1 MKKDNINLWRQ
12 ALAFEDLTLG
22 DIIKQLNN
30 SGLQIALIVSKDEV
44 LIGTITDGDIRR
56 GMLSGLDINSS
67 IATIINRDAMVAM
80 NHTSKDL
87 AIELMR
93 SNGINAL
100 PILNDIRQVVGLYKL
115 DELMEPE
122 QRQNLMIIMAGGQGI
137 RLRPHTENCPKP
149 MLPLGGKPMLEH
161 IIDRAKD
168 QGFSQFI
175 ISVHY
180 LGHMIQD
187 YFGDGSRWQVKIEYL
202 IEESPLG
209 TAGAIG
215 LMTNRPAEPFL
226 VTNGD
231 VMTDIF
237 YGDLLDFHIEQ
248 QAIATMAVRPFEW
261 RNPFG
266 VVESNGVEYAGF
278 AEKPISRSQINAGVY
293 VLHPDSLDV
302 LKKGEHCDMPVL
314 FERLR
319 AAQKRAVIYPLH
331 EAWLDVG
338 RPDDLKEAE
347 MGFLED

>member
-137 RLRPHTENCPKP
+137 RLRPHTENC
-149 MLPLGGKPMLEH
+149 LNLCC
-161 IIDRAKD
+161 
-168 QGFSQFI
+168 
-175 ISVHY
+175 
-180 LGHMIQD
+180 
-187 YFGDGSRWQVKIEYL
+187 RWEV
-202 IEESPLG
+202 
-209 TAGAIG
+209 
-215 LMTNRPAEPFL
+215 
-226 VTNGD
+226 
-231 VMTDIF
+231 
-237 YGDLLDFHIEQ
+237 
-248 QAIATMAVRPFEW
+248 
-261 RNPFG
+261 
-266 VVESNGVEYAGF
+266 
-278 AEKPISRSQINAGVY
+278 
-293 VLHPDSLDV
+293 SL
-302 LKKGEHCDMPVL
+302 C
-314 FERLR
+314 
-319 AAQKRAVIYPLH
+319 
-331 EAWLDVG
+331 
-338 RPDDLKEAE
+338 
-347 MGFLED
+347 

>member
-1 MKKDNINLWRQ
+1 
-12 ALAFEDLTLG
+12 
-22 DIIKQLNN
+22 
-30 SGLQIALIVSKDEV
+30 
-44 LIGTITDGDIRR
+44 
-56 GMLSGLDINSS
+56 
-67 IATIINRDAMVAM
+67 
-80 NHTSKDL
+80 
-87 AIELMR
+87 
-93 SNGINAL
+93 
-100 PILNDIRQVVGLYKL
+100 
-115 DELMEPE
+115 
-122 QRQNLMIIMAGGQGI
+122 
-137 RLRPHTENCPKP
+137 